1 MKEREKRELGIERGK
16 CLSNIMI
23 EGFENRGDW
32 EEYLTTTKCKHF
44 WSPFTNFF
52 DAKFGS
58 I

>member
-1 MKEREKRELGIERGK
+1 MEKRELGIGRGK